1 MGKNDSRKHFA
12 ARCALLLAGLAVMAL
27 GVALSIK
34 AELGTSPISSV
45 PYVSGL
51 ISGLSVGTTTIIVN
65 SLFVLAQILMLRSQY
80 DRYQLLQ
87 IPVAIVFGLM
97 IDMFSLLMGD
107 IVLSS
112 YIQQWL
118 FCAAGIIF
126 VALGVSMEVTAELIT
141 TAGEGLVLAICQV
154 TSFKFG
160 NVKVAVDVTL
170 VILAAAASL
179 LVLGELAGVR
189 EGTAAAAVLVGLLT
203 KQFVKPLKHVKQK
216 LAA

>member
-12 ARCALLLAGLAVMAL
+12 ARCVLLLAGLAVMAL

-80 DRYQLLQ
+80 DWYQLLQ

-203 KQFVKPLKHVKQK
+203 KQFVKPLNHVKQK

>member
-34 AELGTSPISSV
+34 AELGTSPILSV

-80 DRYQLLQ
+80 DWYQLLQ

>member
-80 DRYQLLQ
+80 DWYQLLQ

-160 NVKVAVDVTL
+160 NVKVAGDVTL

-203 KQFVKPLKHVKQK
+203 KQFVKPLNHVKQK

>member
-80 DRYQLLQ
+80 DWYQLLQ

-154 TSFKFG
+154 TSFKLG

-203 KQFVKPLKHVKQK
+203 KQFVKPLNHVKQK

>member
-1 MGKNDSRKHFA
+1 MGKNDSRKHLA

-80 DRYQLLQ
+80 DWYQLLQ

-126 VALGVSMEVTAELIT
+126 VALGVTMEVTAELIT

-203 KQFVKPLKHVKQK
+203 KQFVKPLNHVKQK

>member
-80 DRYQLLQ
+80 DWYQLLQ

-97 IDMFSLLMGD
+97 IDMFSLFMGD

-126 VALGVSMEVTAELIT
+126 VALGVSTEVTAELIT

>member
-12 ARCALLLAGLAVMAL
+12 ARCALLLAGLAVIAL

-80 DRYQLLQ
+80 DWYQLLQ

-154 TSFKFG
+154 TSFKLG

-203 KQFVKPLKHVKQK
+203 KQFVKPLNHVKQK

>member
-80 DRYQLLQ
+80 DWYQLLQ

-189 EGTAAAAVLVGLLT
+189 EGTATAAVLVGLLT
-203 KQFVKPLKHVKQK
+203 KQFVKPLNHVKQK

>member
-80 DRYQLLQ
+80 DWYQLLQ

-126 VALGVSMEVTAELIT
+126 VALGVSMEVTAELVT
-141 TAGEGLVLAICQV
+141 TAGEGLVLAICRV

-179 LVLGELAGVR
+179 LVLGELTGVR

>member
-80 DRYQLLQ
+80 DWYQLLQ

-126 VALGVSMEVTAELIT
+126 VALGVSTEVTAELIT

-203 KQFVKPLKHVKQK
+203 KQFVKPLNHVKQK

>member
-80 DRYQLLQ
+80 DWYQLLQ

-189 EGTAAAAVLVGLLT
+189 EGMAAAAVLVGLLT
-203 KQFVKPLKHVKQK
+203 KQFVKPLNHVKQK

>member
-1 MGKNDSRKHFA
+1 
-12 ARCALLLAGLAVMAL
+12 MAL

-80 DRYQLLQ
+80 EWYQLLQ

-203 KQFVKPLKHVKQK
+203 KQFVKPLNHVKQK

>member
-45 PYVSGL
+45 PCVSGL

-80 DRYQLLQ
+80 DWYQLLQ

-203 KQFVKPLKHVKQK
+203 KQFVKPLNHVKQK

>member
-80 DRYQLLQ
+80 NWYQLLQ

-179 LVLGELAGVR
+179 LVLGDLAGVR

-203 KQFVKPLKHVKQK
+203 KQFVKPLNHVKQK

>member
-1 MGKNDSRKHFA
+1 MGKNDSRRHFA

-80 DRYQLLQ
+80 DWYQLLQ

-97 IDMFSLLMGD
+97 IDLFSLLMED

-126 VALGVSMEVTAELIT
+126 VALGVSMEVTAELVT

-170 VILAAAASL
+170 VILASAASL

>member
-1 MGKNDSRKHFA
+1 MGNPDSRRHFV
-12 ARCALLLAGLAVMAL
+12 ARCALLLAGLAVMSF

-51 ISGLSVGTTTIIVN
+51 ISGLSVGTTTIVVN
-65 SLFVLAQILMLRSQY
+65 SLFVLAQIVMLREHY
-80 DRYQLLQ
+80 DWCQLLQ
-87 IPVAIVFGLM
+87 IPVAVAFGLM
-97 IDMFSLLMGD
+97 IDVFSLLMED
-107 IVLSS
+107 IAMSG

-126 VALGVSMEVTAELIT
+126 VALGVSIEVTAGLVT

-154 TSFKFG
+154 TPFKFG

-170 VILAAAASL
+170 VFLAAVSSL
-179 LVLGELAGVR
+179 LVLGELDGVR
-189 EGTAAAAVLVGLLT
+189 EGTVAAAVLVGLLT
-203 KQFVKPLKHVKQK
+203 KQFAKPLKLVKQK

>member
-45 PYVSGL
+45 PYVSSL

-80 DRYQLLQ
+80 DWYQLLQ

>member
-80 DRYQLLQ
+80 NWYQLLQ

-203 KQFVKPLKHVKQK
+203 KQFVKPLNHVKQK

>member
-1 MGKNDSRKHFA
+1 MEKNDSRKHFA

-80 DRYQLLQ
+80 DWYQLLQ

-203 KQFVKPLKHVKQK
+203 KQFVKPLNHVKQK

>member
-27 GVALSIK
+27 GVALPIK

-80 DRYQLLQ
+80 DWYQLLQ

-203 KQFVKPLKHVKQK
+203 KQFVKPLNHVKQK

>member
-80 DRYQLLQ
+80 DWYQLLQ

-179 LVLGELAGVR
+179 LVLGEIAGVR

-203 KQFVKPLKHVKQK
+203 KQFVKPLNHVKQK

>member
-1 MGKNDSRKHFA
+1 MENHDSRKRFA
-12 ARCALLLAGLAVMAL
+12 ARLALLLAGLAVMAL

-80 DRYQLLQ
+80 DWYQLLQ

-97 IDMFSLLMGD
+97 IDMFSLFMGD

>member
-80 DRYQLLQ
+80 DWYQLLQ
-87 IPVAIVFGLM
+87 IPMAIVFGLM

-203 KQFVKPLKHVKQK
+203 KQFVKPLNHVKQK

>member
-80 DRYQLLQ
+80 DWYQLLQ

-141 TAGEGLVLAICQV
+141 TAGEGLVLAICRV

-203 KQFVKPLKHVKQK
+203 KQFVKPLNHVKQK

>member
-80 DRYQLLQ
+80 DWYQLLQ

-141 TAGEGLVLAICQV
+141 TAGEGLVLAICRV

-179 LVLGELAGVR
+179 LVLSELAGVR

-203 KQFVKPLKHVKQK
+203 KQFVKPLNHVKQK

>member
-80 DRYQLLQ
+80 DWYQILQ

-97 IDMFSLLMGD
+97 IDMFSLFMGD

-203 KQFVKPLKHVKQK
+203 KQFVKPLNHVKQK

>member
-45 PYVSGL
+45 PYVSSL

-80 DRYQLLQ
+80 DWYQLLQ

-203 KQFVKPLKHVKQK
+203 KQFVKPLNHVKQK

>member
-80 DRYQLLQ
+80 DWYQLLQ

-97 IDMFSLLMGD
+97 IDMFSLLMRD

-203 KQFVKPLKHVKQK
+203 KQFVKPLNHVKQK

>member
-65 SLFVLAQILMLRSQY
+65 SFFVLAQILMLRSQY
-80 DRYQLLQ
+80 DWYQLLQ

-203 KQFVKPLKHVKQK
+203 KQFVKPLNHVKQK

>member
-1 MGKNDSRKHFA
+1 MGKNDSRRHFG

-34 AELGTSPISSV
+34 AELGTSPVSSV

-65 SLFVLAQILMLRSQY
+65 TVFVLAQIAMLRSRY
-80 DRYQLLQ
+80 DWYQLLQ
-87 IPVAIVFGLM
+87 IPVAIIFGLM
-97 IDMFSLLMGD
+97 IDMFSLLMED

-112 YIQQWL
+112 YIQQWV
-118 FCAAGIIF
+118 FCAVGIIF
-126 VALGVSMEVTAELIT
+126 VALGVSVEVTAELIT

-154 TSFKFG
+154 TPFKFG

-170 VILAAAASL
+170 VVLASAASL
-179 LVLGELAGVR
+179 LVLGELTGVR
-189 EGTAAAAVLVGLLT
+189 EGTVAAAVLVGLLA
-203 KQFVKPLKHVKQK
+203 KQFVKPLGHIKQK

>member
-80 DRYQLLQ
+80 DWYQLLQ

-112 YIQQWL
+112 YIQQWI

-203 KQFVKPLKHVKQK
+203 KQFVKPLNHVKQK

>member
-65 SLFVLAQILMLRSQY
+65 SLFVLAQMLMLRSQY
-80 DRYQLLQ
+80 DWYQLLQ

-97 IDMFSLLMGD
+97 IDMFSLFMGD

-203 KQFVKPLKHVKQK
+203 KQFVKTLNHVKQK

>member
-1 MGKNDSRKHFA
+1 
-12 ARCALLLAGLAVMAL
+12 MAL

-80 DRYQLLQ
+80 DWYQLLQ

-203 KQFVKPLKHVKQK
+203 KQFVKPLNHVKQK

>member
-1 MGKNDSRKHFA
+1 
-12 ARCALLLAGLAVMAL
+12 MAL

-80 DRYQLLQ
+80 DWYQLLQ

-160 NVKVAVDVTL
+160 NVKAAVDVTL

-203 KQFVKPLKHVKQK
+203 KQFVKPLNHVKQK

>member
-80 DRYQLLQ
+80 DWYQLLQ

-141 TAGEGLVLAICQV
+141 TAGEGLVLVICQV

-203 KQFVKPLKHVKQK
+203 KQFVKPLNHVKQK

>member
-80 DRYQLLQ
+80 DWYQLLQ

-97 IDMFSLLMGD
+97 IDMFSLFMGD

-203 KQFVKPLKHVKQK
+203 KQFVKPLNHVKQK

>member
-80 DRYQLLQ
+80 DWYQILQ

-203 KQFVKPLKHVKQK
+203 KQFVKPLNHVKQK

>member
-80 DRYQLLQ
+80 EWYQLLQ